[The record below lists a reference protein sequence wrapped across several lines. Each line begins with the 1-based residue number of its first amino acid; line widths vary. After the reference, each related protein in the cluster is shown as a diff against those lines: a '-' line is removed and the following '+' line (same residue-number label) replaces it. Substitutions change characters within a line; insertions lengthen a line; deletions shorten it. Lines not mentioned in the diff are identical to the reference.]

1 MPPFSAEMEIEIGDL
16 IATKDWLFSE
26 NTQKSSS
33 NTPKTQ
39 RTQRV
44 QQSTSPI
51 TVKLVLTKRLFKFE
65 FSKVEDSPLK
75 IRKPN
80 KKSLNT
86 QNGVFSAGLASPPK
100 AIQIADI
107 QKAIQE
113 ALNPLIAEIQ
123 HLKIE
128 IISLKK
134 ENSEFSSQMTRK
146 QTEILKKN
154 ENTVKATPSSAP
166 STSNIAEKAIQRTV
180 KETYAKIAKINS
192 LMTK

>member
-1 MPPFSAEMEIEIGDL
+1 MPPFSAEMKVEIGDL
-16 IATKDWLFSE
+16 IAIKGWLFSK
-26 NTQKSSS
+26 NTQKSSL

-39 RTQRV
+39 RTYRV
-44 QQSTSPI
+44 QRPTSAT
-51 TVKLVLTKRLFKFE
+51 TVKSVLTKRLFKFE
-65 FSKVEDSPLK
+65 FSEIENSPLK

-86 QNGVFSAGLASPPK
+86 QNGVFLAGLASPPK

-134 ENSEFSSQMTRK
+134 ENLKFS
-146 QTEILKKN
+146 L
-154 ENTVKATPSSAP
+154 
-166 STSNIAEKAIQRTV
+166 
-180 KETYAKIAKINS
+180 
-192 LMTK
+192 